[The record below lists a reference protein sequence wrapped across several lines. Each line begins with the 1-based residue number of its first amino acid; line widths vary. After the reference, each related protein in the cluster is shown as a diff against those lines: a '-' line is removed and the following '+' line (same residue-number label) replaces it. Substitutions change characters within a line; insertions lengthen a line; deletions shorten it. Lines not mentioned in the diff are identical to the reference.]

1 MADRFPNE
9 LWLKALG
16 YAPNDALTNIAL
28 TSHRFCDL
36 SRPHIFAEF
45 EFHPY
50 AIGSAGV
57 LLPTPRLVKK
67 AAERL
72 KFWLSDA
79 IAPFVRVCNV
89 TPVASKASKI
99 STSDQPYILLDA
111 FFQGIRAFT
120 GLRALTTNEVHF
132 TQTGLSN
139 LGLLPNLHTLRIEE
153 YKVGLGHAIDFDSLK
168 FGNLRCLQIP
178 AKPSLRN
185 SLDHSR
191 WIPLLSADKV
201 CELELALNPP
211 NGLDIDQIP
220 SFPCTEKL
228 SIYLP
233 LSMAPQNLRILS
245 KFPSLRD
252 LSMRDMDRGDEA
264 MHWDGSG
271 LQQLVHSELPSL
283 LNKYTGLFQT
293 LPLVLPLPN
302 LTDLTIEVCSPL
314 DFLQTLRGMR
324 APKIT
329 SLTVAFMYL
338 NSAVFEE
345 LCTIFSAVTR
355 VKIRV
360 VDAEGAS
367 ENWDVDGFD
376 PTDFDW
382 KVPAILETFV
392 SSLPASMKQLAVHWD
407 MDFEF
412 IDELPPFREFA
423 DAIMKKHRGLNA
435 LWLGIY
441 GFTLRS
447 LKSKGKI
454 AAKEDLVGEHDPH
467 DVVKRIANDFKSS
480 WEILGGQF

>member
-16 YAPNDALTNIAL
+16 YAPNDALTNIAS

-36 SRPHIFAEF
+36 SRPQLFSEF
-45 EFHPY
+45 EYHPY
-50 AIGSAGV
+50 AIGSTSV
-57 LLPTPRLVKK
+57 LLPTRRLIQK
-67 AAERL
+67 ATERL
-72 KFWLSDA
+72 KFWFSDA

-89 TPVASKASKI
+89 TPFASKASRF

-111 FFQGIRAFT
+111 FFQGLGAFT

-132 TQTGLSN
+132 TQTGVSN
-139 LGLLPNLHTLRIEE
+139 VCLLPNLHTLRIEE
-153 YKVGLGHAIDFDSLK
+153 YKVAPGHEIAFVSLK
-168 FGNLRCLQIP
+168 LVGLRCLQIP
-178 AKPSLRN
+178 EKPSPRKVV
-185 SLDHSR
+185 DHSP
-191 WIPLLSADKV
+191 WIPLLSANKV
-201 CELELALNPP
+201 CKLELALNPP

-245 KFPSLRD
+245 KFPALRD

-293 LPLVLPLPN
+293 LPLVLLLPN

-314 DFLQTLRGMR
+314 DFLQRLRGTR
-324 APKIT
+324 APKVR
-329 SLTVAFMYL
+329 SLTVTLIYL

-345 LCTIFSAVTR
+345 LCKIFSAVNR

-360 VDAEGAS
+360 VDAEGAP
-367 ENWDVDGFD
+367 ENWDLDDFD
-376 PTDFDW
+376 PTHYHW
-382 KVPAILETFV
+382 QVPAILETFV
-392 SSLPASMKQLAVHWD
+392 SSIPVSMTQLAVHWD

-412 IDELPPFREFA
+412 TDEIPPFRRFS
-423 DAIMKKHRGLNA
+423 DVIMKKHRGLNA
-435 LWLGIY
+435 LWLGMFE
-441 GFTLRS
+441 FTVRSLRS
-447 LKSKGKI
+447 AKGKI
-454 AAKEDLVGEHDPH
+454 GVKEDLDGQDSRGVHRIGDEFESTW
-467 DVVKRIANDFKSS
+467 DV
-480 WEILGGQF
+480 LGAHV